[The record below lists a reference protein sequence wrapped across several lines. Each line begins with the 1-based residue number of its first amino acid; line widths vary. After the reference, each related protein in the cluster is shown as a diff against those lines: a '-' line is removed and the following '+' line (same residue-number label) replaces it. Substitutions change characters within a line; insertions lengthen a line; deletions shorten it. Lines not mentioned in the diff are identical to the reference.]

1 MEETRTYSAGVRG
14 AKVGELLL
22 VALLPSGVETWVLP
36 RRGVATIGSAPAGDV
51 CIPHASVDAAHAA
64 IVLGERIVV
73 EARGSGPTSVEGISL
88 ERGESAELA
97 IGGCLDLGEVTLVL
111 QRRGAGDFAEPRD
124 GGETF
129 VIGDHETRLGR
140 TLQKTFDVL
149 RKVARGDITVLVVGE
164 TGVGKDVVAELLHR
178 ASPRARGPFVRV
190 HCAALSPALFESELF
205 GHERGAFTGATVAKP
220 GLLTSADGG
229 TVFLD
234 EVGEI
239 PPFMQVKLLRVLA
252 DRNVLPVGSATPHK
266 VDVRFVAAT
275 NRDLAKEVANGT
287 FREDLFYRL
296 SGFTTTLPPL
306 RERADEILPL
316 AEHFLSRAHAGSSLS
331 FETSAV
337 EALARHT
344 FPGNVRELRLAVERA
359 AALATPPF
367 VTAADLGLETAEASA
382 PSELTAH
389 LLATLDECAGNQ
401 SEAARR
407 LGVPRRTLVARLA
420 RTRGR
425 HP

>member
-1 MEETRTYSAGVRG
+1 VEETRTYSAGARG

-36 RRGVATIGSAPAGDV
+36 RSGKVTIGSAHAADV
-51 CIPHASVDAAHAA
+51 CIPHASVEAAHAELS
-64 IVLGERIVV
+64 VGPRVV
-73 EARGSGPTSVEGISL
+73 VVARAAAATVDGISI
-88 ERGESAELA
+88 ERGEAAELV
-97 IGGCLDLGEVTLVL
+97 IGGCLDLGAVTLVL
-111 QRRGAGDFAEPRD
+111 QRRGAGDFPEPEAE
-124 GGETF
+124 GETF
-129 VIGDHETRLGR
+129 AVGDHEALLGR
-140 TLQKTFDVL
+140 TLQRAFEVL

-220 GLLTSADGG
+220 GLLTSANGG

-239 PPFMQVKLLRVLA
+239 PPFMQVKLLRVLT
-252 DRNVLPVGSATPHK
+252 DRRVLPVGSTTPRE

-275 NRDLAKEVANGT
+275 NRDLAQEVERGA

-296 SGFTTTLPPL
+296 SGFTSILPPL
-306 RERADEILPL
+306 RERPEEIVP
-316 AEHFLSRAHAGSSLS
+316 
-331 FETSAV
+331 
-337 EALARHT
+337 LARHFLARARAAAALSFDAGAEET
-344 FPGNVRELRLAVERA
+344 LVRHPFPGNVRELRLAVERA
-359 AALATPPF
+359 AALAIPPF
-367 VTAADLGLETAEASA
+367 VTTADLGLEPAVEREASETT
-382 PSELTAH
+382 PG
-389 LLATLDECAGNQ
+389 LLATLEACAGNQ

-407 LGVPRRTLVARLA
+407 LGLPRRTLVARLA
-420 RTRGR
+420 RLRGR
-425 HP
+425 RE